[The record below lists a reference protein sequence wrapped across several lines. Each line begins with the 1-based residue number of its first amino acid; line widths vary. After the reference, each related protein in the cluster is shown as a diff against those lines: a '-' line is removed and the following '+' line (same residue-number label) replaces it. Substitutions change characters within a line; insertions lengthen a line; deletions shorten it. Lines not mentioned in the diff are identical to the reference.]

1 MGAVSIGKQVKAA
14 VAAMMLAAAGFAMPA
29 AAYEDPIPLID
40 VIVKKTPPGNAFVAQ
55 TNRNGRLVF
64 KNLPAG
70 NYVVSDRSGHKKSF
84 VHRGGPAKWQI
95 VVPGPNGKP
104 VWTLMD
110 DSNPL

>member
-1 MGAVSIGKQVKAA
+1 MRAALTDRNWKYALVAIALTTVA
-14 VAAMMLAAAGFAMPA
+14 VALPA
-29 AAYEDPIPLID
+29 AAEDPIPLID
-40 VIVKKTPPGNAFVAQ
+40 VIVKKTPPGNAFTAQ
-55 TNRNGRLVF
+55 TNTNGRLIF

-70 NYVVSDRSGHKKSF
+70 NYVVTDRAGHKKAF

-104 VWTLMD
+104 VWTLVD